1 MTTQQRGVA
10 SGAAAR
16 LAQAGFADGTRAAHL
31 VERDPTSTLLQ
42 ALLPEVTVS
51 ADPDQALTGLLRL
64 AEDAA
69 ASPGGEAAR
78 LVRDLP
84 LTPVLARRLTTVLG
98 LSAALTEAVLRHPDS
113 ADVLRPADC
122 SPLGAAG
129 VRADLLDAV
138 GAVPDSPQPRATV
151 TRDRGADAL
160 RIAYFRHLLAIAAW
174 DLTQHPP
181 LVQVTGALSDLAG
194 AALSAALSIATAEL
208 PAGTDAGR
216 LAVVAMGKC
225 GGRELNY
232 RSDVDVLF
240 VAEPSSWAAVATAV
254 ATRVMRLCD
263 TSTREGVLWPVDA
276 ALRPE
281 GRQGVL
287 VRTVAGYRAHWVGH
301 AANWEFQALL
311 KARPVAGDAAL
322 GRAFAEAAESVV
334 WSAAG
339 RPGFVEDVRTMRR
352 RVTGHIPAAEA
363 DRQLKLGSGGLRDVE
378 FAVQLL
384 QLVHGRSDPGV
395 RVPGTVPALVALT
408 DRGYVGRSDGLE
420 LVSAYTFLRTLEHRL
435 QLQRLQRS
443 QLMPTGQ
450 AELRR
455 IGRSLGMLRDPVGG
469 LQRAVAAQR
478 RRVRRLHEKLFYR
491 PLLSAV
497 ARLPDDGVTLDAEAA
512 SARLTALGFR
522 EPAASMRHLEALT
535 AGVSRRAA
543 IQRSLLPVM
552 LGWFAD
558 APDPDGG
565 LLAFRRLSEELG
577 RSHWYLRLLRED
589 GSAAERL
596 AGVLGSSAWLGQLLL
611 GAPDAAVFFAGD
623 AALRPRTR
631 SELRAEVGAVVRRH
645 PDAGTAVTAVRGV
658 RRRELVRIGVADV
671 LGLCDI
677 DQIAA
682 ALGDL
687 TAATVDGALSA
698 CRAEAAR
705 RDGAPTFTFA
715 VIAVGRLG
723 GAEAGYGSD
732 ADVLFVYEPF
742 PDAAD
747 GDCQGPAVALAT
759 AVRTLLSRTGAH
771 PTLAIDADL
780 RPEGRNGPLVRSL
793 AAHAA
798 YYRRWSAPWEA
809 QALLRAAPL
818 AGDPVLT
825 QAFLRLA
832 DPLRYPEGGLPAAA
846 VAQVRRLKARMAAER
861 LPRGA
866 DPSLEVKL
874 GPGGLSDV
882 EWVVQL
888 LQLRHAA
895 AVPSLR
901 TTTTM
906 EALGAAVSAGLVSES
921 DGAVLTHAWRLA
933 GRIRNATVLV
943 RGRPRDSVPT
953 DPVELAGVAR
963 LLGYPAGASGALVQD
978 WLRAARRCR
987 ATYERLFLTDAPA

>member
-1 MTTQQRGVA
+1 MTTQRRGVPT
-10 SGAAAR
+10 SPAAR
-16 LAQAGFADGTRAAHL
+16 LAQVGFTDGSRAAHL
-31 VERDPTSTLLQ
+31 LDRDPTSSLLP
-42 ALLPEVTVS
+42 ALLPEATAS

-84 LTPVLARRLTTVLG
+84 VTPVLARRLTAVLG

-113 ADVLRPADC
+113 ADVLRPDDC

-138 GAVPDSPQPRATV
+138 GAVPDSPAPLASV
-151 TRDRGADAL
+151 TGNRGADAL
-160 RIAYFRHLLAIAAW
+160 RIAYFRHLLGIAAW
-174 DLTQHPP
+174 DLTEGPP
-181 LVQVTGALSDLAG
+181 LVEVTGALSDLAG
-194 AALSAALSIATAEL
+194 AALSAALAIARAEL

-216 LAVVAMGKC
+216 ICVVAMGKC

-240 VAEPSSWAAVATAV
+240 VAEPAACAAAATAV
-254 ATRVMRLCD
+254 ATRVMRVCD
-263 TSTREGVLWPVDA
+263 TPTREGVLWPVDA

-287 VRTVAGYRAHWVGH
+287 VRTLAGFRAHWVGH
-301 AANWEFQALL
+301 AASWEFQALL
-311 KARPVAGDAAL
+311 QARPVAGDRAL
-322 GRAFAEAAESVV
+322 GRAFAEAAGSVV

-352 RVTGHIPAAEA
+352 RVTAAIPAAEA

-395 RVPGTVPALVALT
+395 RVAGTVAALVALT

-443 QLMPTGQ
+443 QLLPTAQ
-450 AELRR
+450 PELRR
-455 IGRSLGMLRDPVGG
+455 IGRSLAMVRDPVGG
-469 LQRAVAAQR
+469 LQRAFASQR

-497 ARLPDDGVTLDAEAA
+497 ARLPDDGVTLDADAA
-512 SARLTALGFR
+512 SSRLTALGFR
-522 EPAASMRHLEALT
+522 EPAASLRHLEALT
-535 AGVSRRAA
+535 GGVSRRAA

-565 LLAFRRLSEELG
+565 LLAFRRLSEQLG
-577 RSHWYLRLLRED
+577 GTPWYLRLLRED

-596 AGVLGSSAWLGQLLL
+596 ARVLGSSAWLGQLLL

-623 AALRPRTR
+623 AALRRRTR
-631 SELRAEVGAVVRRH
+631 TELGAEVGAVVERH
-645 PDAGTAVTAVRGV
+645 PDAAAAVNAVRGV

-671 LGLCDI
+671 LGLCGV
-677 DQIAA
+677 DQVAA
-682 ALGDL
+682 GLGDL
-687 TAATVDGALSA
+687 TAATVGGALAA
-698 CRAEAAR
+698 CQTEAAR
-705 RDGAPTFTFA
+705 RDGPPSFTFA
-715 VIAVGRLG
+715 VVAVGRLG

-732 ADVLFVYEPF
+732 ADVLFVYQPLAE
-742 PDAAD
+742 AAD

-771 PTLAIDADL
+771 PPLAVDADL

-793 AAHAA
+793 AAYEAHH
-798 YYRRWSAPWEA
+798 RRWSAPWEA

-818 AGDPVLT
+818 AGDAGLT
-825 QAFLRLA
+825 DSFLHLA
-832 DPLRYPEGGLPAAA
+832 DPLRYPEGGLPPAA
-846 VAQVRRLKARMAAER
+846 VAQIRRLKTRMAAER

-866 DPSLEVKL
+866 DPSLDVKL

-906 EALGAAVSAGLVSES
+906 DALGAAVAAGLVGES
-921 DGAVLTHAWRLA
+921 DGAVLTDAWRLA
-933 GRIRNATVLV
+933 GRIRNATMLV

-953 DPVELAGVAR
+953 DPLELAGVAR
-963 LLGYPAGASGALVQD
+963 LLGYPASGALVQD
-978 WLRAARRCR
+978 WLRAARHCR
-987 ATYERLFLTDAPA
+987 ATFERLFLTDDAG